1 MAAPVIKFKRGA
13 NSSLPALKAGEP
25 AFVTDEFDFYIGLDN
40 DAANNKFFGSHRYWT
55 RETNTAGSA
64 VRIVEGANNGDNYIE
79 IKAPATLG
87 GNLTYTLPATN
98 VTSGILQNDGSGNLS
113 WMTSG
118 TLVGPITISDTTDS
132 TSKDTGALIVEG
144 GVGIEKSLYVGEHVQ
159 IIDTTD
165 STSKDTG
172 ALIVEGGVGIEKS
185 LHVGAAVSITDDLF
199 VKGESEFIGIVTFR
213 GGTVRLGDSSA
224 DDIVVG
230 GEFAS
235 SLVPDDDDTFDL
247 GSASQQWRHLY
258 LNGSLEADA
267 INNSGVTTT
276 TALKGFS
283 YLQAPHSATTQNL
296 AVTVAAKSA
305 AHRYNGTGSSNGY
318 KIDGVESPILHF
330 TPGKTYRFVHDNTG
344 SHPLKFYLDAAKVTN
359 YTTGVSFQ
367 NTYTEITISDTT
379 PAVLHYQCTAH
390 GYMGNAIITHSNA
403 VNTPHD
409 ATFKGAVSVE
419 GNVDLGNATS
429 DTITPTGRFDA
440 DILPATDGAID
451 LGSSDREFQDLFI
464 DGTAQIDSL
473 VADTA
478 DINGGTVDGVTIGGA
493 SAGAGTFTDLTSGN
507 IQVGV
512 TGDNELDTSSGNLTI
527 DSAGGTVTVD
537 DNLTVNGTF
546 TVLGTQSIIN
556 TETLKVEDSL
566 IEVGLVNSG
575 GNLVAPSSDA
585 NIDVGLIFHYY
596 SGSAK
601 KAAVFWDDSV
611 GRIAFGAE
619 VSESTSVLTNSTHAT
634 IEAGGMFV
642 KDAAGLSAVISHDG
656 SLRQLSNITVDG
668 GSF

>member
-79 IKAPATLG
+79 LKAPATLG
-87 GNLTYTLPATN
+87 GNLTYTLPAAN

-118 TLVGPITISDTTDS
+118 TLVGPITIS
-132 TSKDTGALIVEG
+132 
-144 GVGIEKSLYVGEHVQ
+144 
-159 IIDTTD
+159 DTTD

-258 LNGSLEADA
+258 LDGTLEADA

-305 AHRYNGTGSSNGY
+305 AHRYNGAGSSNGY

-478 DINGGTVDGVTIGGA
+478 DINGGTIDGVTIGGA
-493 SAGAGTFTDLTSGN
+493 SAGAGTFTDLTGGN

-634 IEAGGMFV
+634 LEAAGLFV
-642 KDAAGLSAVISHDG
+642 KDAAGLSEVIGHDG
-656 SLRQLSNITVDG
+656 SLRQLTNITIDA

>member
-40 DAANNKFFGSHRYWT
+40 DANNNKFFGSHRYWT
-55 RETNTAGSA
+55 RETNAAGSA
-64 VRIVEGANNGDNYIE
+64 VRVVEGASNGDNYIE
-79 IKAPATLG
+79 FKSPATLAA
-87 GNLTYTLPATN
+87 NLTYTFPNAN
-98 VTSGILQNDGSGNLS
+98 ATSGILQNDGSGNLS

-132 TSKDTGALIVEG
+132 TTKDTGALILEG
-144 GVGIEKSLYVGEHVQ
+144 GLGVEKDV
-159 IIDTTD
+159 T
-165 STSKDTG
+165 
-172 ALIVEGGVGIEKS
+172 
-185 LHVGAAVSITDDLF
+185 VGAAVSIGDRLF

-213 GGTVRLGDSSA
+213 GGTIRLGDGDT
-224 DDIVVG
+224 DDVVVG

-235 SLVPDDDDTFDL
+235 SLVPTDDGTYDIGAAAKEWRNAFFD
-247 GSASQQWRHLY
+247 GTV
-258 LNGSLEADA
+258 EADGV
-267 INNSGVTTT
+267 NVSGVV
-276 TALKGFS
+276 TAASLSAPVISGFNR
-283 YLQAPHSATTQNL
+283 LQAPHGATTTIE
-296 AVTVAAKSA
+296 VKVATKVSGQ
-305 AHRYNGTGSSNGY
+305 HRYHGSGSSSGY
-318 KIDGVESPILHF
+318 VLDDVQSPFLTL
-330 TPGKTYRFVHDNTG
+330 TPGRTYRFDTSDG
-344 SHPLKFYLDAAKVTN
+344 SNSGHPFRFYLDVDKTYA
-359 YTTGVSFQ
+359 YTTGVTVAGTAGSSGS
-367 NTYTEITISDTT
+367 YTEIVISDTT
-379 PAVLHYQCTAH
+379 PEVLHYQCSAH
-390 GYMGNAIITHSNA
+390 AKMGNAVSTNSNT
-403 VNTPHD
+403 VNTPH
-409 ATFKGAVSVE
+409 AAVFEAGLNAKGD
-419 GNVDLGNATS
+419 VDLGNATS

-478 DINGGTVDGVTIGGA
+478 DINGGTIDGVTIGGA
-493 SAGAGTFTDLTSGN
+493 SAGAGTFTDLTGGN

-512 TGDNELDTSSGNLTI
+512 TGDNEIDTSSGNLTI
-527 DSAGGTVTVD
+527 DSQGGTVTVD

-575 GNLVAPSSDA
+575 GSLVAPSSDA
-585 NIDVGLIFHYY
+585 NIDVGMIFHYY

-611 GRIAFGAE
+611 GRIAFGAD
-619 VSESTSVLTNSTHAT
+619 VSENTSVLTNTTHAA
-634 IEAGGMFV
+634 IESAGLFV
-642 KDAAGLSAVISHDG
+642 KDAAGLSEVIGHDG
-656 SLRQLSNITVDG
+656 SLRQLTNITVDG

>member
-40 DAANNKFFGSHRYWT
+40 DANNNKFFGSHRYWT

-64 VRIVEGANNGDNYIE
+64 VRVVEGANNGDNYIE
-79 IKAPATLG
+79 LKSPATLG

-98 VTSGILQNDGSGNLS
+98 VTNGILQNDGSGNLS

-118 TLVGPITISDTTDS
+118 TLVGPITIS
-132 TSKDTGALIVEG
+132 
-144 GVGIEKSLYVGEHVQ
+144 
-159 IIDTTD
+159 DTTD

-247 GSASQQWRHLY
+247 GSATQQWRHLY
-258 LNGSLEADA
+258 LDGTLEADA

-318 KIDGVESPILHF
+318 KIDGVEAPILHF

-478 DINGGTVDGVTIGGA
+478 DINGGTIDGVTIGGA
-493 SAGAGTFTDLTSGN
+493 SAGAGTFTDLTGGN
-507 IQVGV
+507 IRIGV
-512 TGDNELDTSSGNLTI
+512 TGDNEIDTSSGALTL
-527 DSAGGTVTVD
+527 DSADGTVTVD
-537 DNLTVNGTF
+537 DNLTVNGIL
-546 TVLGTQSIIN
+546 TVLGSQSIIN

-575 GNLVAPSSDA
+575 GSLVAPSSDA

-611 GRIAFGAE
+611 GRIAFGAD
-619 VSESTSVLTNSTHAT
+619 VSESTSVLTNTTHAT
-634 IEAGGMFV
+634 IEAGGVFI

-656 SLRQLSNITVDG
+656 SLRQLENITVDG

>member
-40 DAANNKFFGSHRYWT
+40 DANNNKFFGSHRYWT
-55 RETNTAGSA
+55 RETNAAGSA
-64 VRIVEGANNGDNYIE
+64 VRVVEGAGNGDNYIE
-79 IKAPATLG
+79 FKSPATLAA
-87 GNLTYTLPATN
+87 NLTYTFPNAN
-98 VTSGILQNDGSGNLS
+98 ATSGILQNDGSGNLS

-132 TSKDTGALIVEG
+132 TTKDTGALILEG
-144 GVGIEKSLYVGEHVQ
+144 GLGVEKDV
-159 IIDTTD
+159 T
-165 STSKDTG
+165 
-172 ALIVEGGVGIEKS
+172 
-185 LHVGAAVSITDDLF
+185 VGAAVSIGDRLF

-213 GGTVRLGDSSA
+213 GGTIRLGDGDT
-224 DDIVVG
+224 DDVVVG

-235 SLVPDDDDTFDL
+235 DL
-247 GSASQQWRHLY
+247 IPTTDSAHDIGSASKEWR
-258 LNGSLEADA
+258 NAFFDGTVEAD
-267 INNSGVTTT
+267 GVNVAGVI
-276 TALKGFS
+276 TATSLSTPIVSGFS
-283 YLQAPHSATTQNL
+283 HLQAPHGSTTNL
-296 AVTVAAKSA
+296 EVTVAAKTA
-305 AHRYNGTGSSNGY
+305 AHRYNGSGSSNGY
-318 KIDGVESPILHF
+318 VIDGVQAPTLTL
-330 TPGKTYRFVHDNTG
+330 TPGRTYRFDVSDSSNG
-344 SHPLKFYLDAAKVTN
+344 SHPLRFYLDVDKVYP
-359 YTTGVSFQ
+359 YTTGVTVNGTQGNSGA
-367 NTYTEITISDTT
+367 YVEIVVSDTT

-390 GYMGNAIITHSNA
+390 GKMGNAVITQSNV

-409 ATFKGAVSVE
+409 ATFEGVLNAK

-429 DTITPTGRFDA
+429 DTITATGRFDS
-440 DILPATDGAID
+440 DLLPSTDGARD
-451 LGSSDREFQDLFI
+451 LGSSDNEWQDLFI

-493 SAGAGTFTDLTSGN
+493 SAGAGTFTDLTGGN

-512 TGDNELDTSSGNLTI
+512 TGDNEIDTSSGGLTL

-575 GNLVAPSSDA
+575 GSLVAPSSDA
-585 NIDVGLIFHYY
+585 NIDVGMIFHYY

-611 GRIAFGAE
+611 GRIAFGAD
-619 VSESTSVLTNSTHAT
+619 VSESTSVLTNTTHAA
-634 IEAGGMFV
+634 IESAGLFV
-642 KDAAGLSAVISHDG
+642 KDAAGLSEVIGHDG
-656 SLRQLSNITVDG
+656 SLRQLTNITVDG

>member
-25 AFVTDEFDFYIGLDN
+25 AFVTDEFDFYVGLDGTSN
-40 DAANNKFFGSHRYWT
+40 NNKFFGSHRYWT

-64 VRIVEGANNGDNYIE
+64 VRVVEGASNGDNYIE
-79 IKAPATLG
+79 LKAPATLG

-98 VTSGILQNDGSGNLS
+98 VTNGILQNDGSGGLS
-113 WMTSG
+113 WMAGG

-144 GVGIEKSLYVGEHVQ
+144 GVGIEKSV
-159 IIDTTD
+159 
-165 STSKDTG
+165 
-172 ALIVEGGVGIEKS
+172 
-185 LHVGAAVSITDDLF
+185 HVGAALSVTDRLY
-199 VKGESEFIGIVTFR
+199 VGGESEFIGIVTFR
-213 GGTVRLGDSSA
+213 GGTVRLGDSTA

-247 GSASQQWRHLY
+247 GSSTQQWRHLY
-258 LNGSLEADA
+258 LDGTLEADA

-283 YLQAPHSATTQNL
+283 YLQAPHSATTQNY

-305 AHRYNGTGSSNGY
+305 AHRYNGSGSSNGY
-318 KIDGVESPILHF
+318 KIDGVESPVLNL
-330 TPGKTYRFVHDNTG
+330 TPGKTYRFTLSSSDMTN
-344 SHPLKFYLDAAKVTN
+344 HPFRFYLDAARTYA
-359 YTTGVSFQ
+359 YTTNVTTAA
-367 NTYTEITISDTT
+367 TYAEITITDTT
-379 PAVLHYQCTAH
+379 PAVLHYQCSSHAL
-390 GYMGNAIITHSNA
+390 MGNSLITNSNA
-403 VNTPHD
+403 VNTPHN
-409 ATFKGAVSVE
+409 ASFEGTLNAKGD
-419 GNVDLGNATS
+419 VDLGNATS
-429 DTITPTGRFDA
+429 DTITATGRFDS
-440 DILPATDGAID
+440 DLLPSTDGARD
-451 LGSSDREFQDLFI
+451 LGSSTNEWQDLFI
-464 DGTAQIDSL
+464 DGTAQIDAL

-478 DINGGTVDGVTIGGA
+478 DINGGTIDGVTIGGA
-493 SAGAGTFTDLTSGN
+493 SAGAGTFTDLTGGN
-507 IQVGV
+507 IQIGV
-512 TGDNELDTSSGNLTI
+512 TGDNEIDTTSGGLTI

-575 GNLVAPSSDA
+575 GSLVAPSSDA
-585 NIDVGLIFHYY
+585 NIDVGLLFHYY

-601 KAAVFWDDSV
+601 KQQS
-611 GRIAFGAE
+611 
-619 VSESTSVLTNSTHAT
+619 S
-634 IEAGGMFV
+634 GMI
-642 KDAAGLSAVISHDG
+642 L
-656 SLRQLSNITVDG
+656 
-668 GSF
+668 

>member
-55 RETNTAGSA
+55 RETSTAGSA

-79 IKAPATLG
+79 LKAPATLG
-87 GNLTYTLPATN
+87 GNLTYTLPAAN

-118 TLVGPITISDTTDS
+118 TLVGPITIS
-132 TSKDTGALIVEG
+132 
-144 GVGIEKSLYVGEHVQ
+144 
-159 IIDTTD
+159 DTTD

-258 LNGSLEADA
+258 LDGTLEADA

-478 DINGGTVDGVTIGGA
+478 DINGGTIDGVTIGGA
-493 SAGAGTFTDLTSGN
+493 SAGAGTFTDLTGGN

>member
-55 RETNTAGSA
+55 RETSTAGSA

-79 IKAPATLG
+79 LKAPATLG
-87 GNLTYTLPATN
+87 GNLTYTLPAAN

-118 TLVGPITISDTTDS
+118 TLVGPITIS
-132 TSKDTGALIVEG
+132 
-144 GVGIEKSLYVGEHVQ
+144 
-159 IIDTTD
+159 DTTD

-258 LNGSLEADA
+258 LDGTLEADA

-359 YTTGVSFQ
+359 YTTGVNFQ

-409 ATFKGAVSVE
+409 ATFKGAVSIE

-478 DINGGTVDGVTIGGA
+478 DINGGTIDGVTIGGA
-493 SAGAGTFTDLTSGN
+493 SAGAGTFTDLTGGN

-634 IEAGGMFV
+634 LEAAGLFV
-642 KDAAGLSAVISHDG
+642 KDAAGLSEVIGHDG
-656 SLRQLSNITVDG
+656 SLRQLTNITIDA

>member
-40 DAANNKFFGSHRYWT
+40 DANNNKFFGSHRYWT

-64 VRIVEGANNGDNYIE
+64 VRVVEGANNGDNYIE
-79 IKAPATLG
+79 LKSPATLG

-98 VTSGILQNDGSGNLS
+98 VTNGILQNDGSGNLS

-132 TSKDTGALIVEG
+132 TSKDTGV
-144 GVGIEKSLYVGEHVQ
+144 
-159 IIDTTD
+159 
-165 STSKDTG
+165 
-172 ALIVEGGVGIEKS
+172 LIVEGGVGIEKS

-247 GSASQQWRHLY
+247 GSATQQWRHLY
-258 LNGSLEADA
+258 LDGTLEADA

-478 DINGGTVDGVTIGGA
+478 DINGGTIDGVTIGGA
-493 SAGAGTFTDLTSGN
+493 SAGAGTFTDLTGGN
-507 IQVGV
+507 IRIGV
-512 TGDNELDTSSGNLTI
+512 TGDNEIDTSSGALTL
-527 DSAGGTVTVD
+527 DSADGTVTVD
-537 DNLTVNGTF
+537 DNLTVNGTL
-546 TVLGTQSIIN
+546 TVLGSQSIIN

-575 GNLVAPSSDA
+575 GSLVAPSSDA

-611 GRIAFGAE
+611 GRIAFGAD
-619 VSESTSVLTNSTHAT
+619 VSESTSVLTNTTHAT
-634 IEAGGMFV
+634 IEAGGVFI

-656 SLRQLSNITVDG
+656 SLRQLENITVDG

>member
-25 AFVTDEFDFYIGLDN
+25 AFVTDEFDFYVGLDGTSN
-40 DAANNKFFGSHRYWT
+40 NNKFFGSHRYWT

-64 VRIVEGANNGDNYIE
+64 VRVVEGANNGDNYIE
-79 IKAPATLG
+79 LKAPATLG

-98 VTSGILQNDGSGNLS
+98 VTNGILQNDGSGGLS

-144 GVGIEKSLYVGEHVQ
+144 GVGIEKSV
-159 IIDTTD
+159 
-165 STSKDTG
+165 
-172 ALIVEGGVGIEKS
+172 
-185 LHVGAAVSITDDLF
+185 HVGAALSVTDRLF
-199 VKGESEFIGIVTFR
+199 VGGESEFIGIVTFR
-213 GGTVRLGDSSA
+213 GGTVRLGDSA
-224 DDIVVG
+224 VDDIVVG

-247 GSASQQWRHLY
+247 GSATQQWRHLY
-258 LNGSLEADA
+258 LDGTLEADA

-318 KIDGVESPILHF
+318 KIDGVESPILHL

-344 SHPLKFYLDAAKVTN
+344 SHPLKFYLDAAKVYN

-493 SAGAGTFTDLTSGN
+493 SAGAGTFTDLTGGN

-512 TGDNELDTSSGNLTI
+512 TGDNEIDTSSGGLTI
-527 DSAGGTVTVD
+527 DSADGTVTVD

-546 TVLGTQSIIN
+546 TVLGSQSIIN

-575 GNLVAPSSDA
+575 GSLVAPSSDA

-611 GRIAFGAE
+611 GRIAFGAD

-634 IEAGGMFV
+634 IEAGGVFI

-656 SLRQLSNITVDG
+656 SLRQLENITVDG

>member
-79 IKAPATLG
+79 LKAPATLG
-87 GNLTYTLPATN
+87 GNLTYTLPAAN

-296 AVTVAAKSA
+296 AVSVAAKSA
-305 AHRYNGTGSSNGY
+305 AHRYNGSGSSNGY

-344 SHPLKFYLDAAKVTN
+344 SHPLKFYLDAAKVYN

-390 GYMGNAIITHSNA
+390 AYMGNAVITHSNA

-409 ATFKGAVSVE
+409 ATFKGAVSIE

-478 DINGGTVDGVTIGGA
+478 DINGGTIDGVTIGGA
-493 SAGAGTFTDLTSGN
+493 SAGAGTFTDLTGGN

-585 NIDVGLIFHYY
+585 NIDVGMIFHYY

-611 GRIAFGAE
+611 GRIAFGAD

-634 IEAGGMFV
+634 LEAAGLFV
-642 KDAAGLSAVISHDG
+642 KDAAGLSEVIGHDG
-656 SLRQLSNITVDG
+656 SLRQLTNITVDG

>member
-40 DAANNKFFGSHRYWT
+40 DANNNKFFGSHRYWT
-55 RETNTAGSA
+55 RETSTAGSA
-64 VRIVEGANNGDNYIE
+64 VRVVEGANNGDNYIE
-79 IKAPATLG
+79 LKAPATLG

-98 VTSGILQNDGSGNLS
+98 VTNGILQNDGSGGLS
-113 WMTSG
+113 WMAGG
-118 TLVGPITISDTTDS
+118 TLVGPITIS
-132 TSKDTGALIVEG
+132 
-144 GVGIEKSLYVGEHVQ
+144 
-159 IIDTTD
+159 DTTD

-258 LNGSLEADA
+258 LDGTLEADA

-296 AVTVAAKSA
+296 TVSVAAKSA

-330 TPGKTYRFVHDNTG
+330 TPGKTYRFTHDNTG

-478 DINGGTVDGVTIGGA
+478 DINGGTIDGVTIGGA
-493 SAGAGTFTDLTSGN
+493 SAGAGTFTDLTGGN

-512 TGDNELDTSSGNLTI
+512 TGDNEIDTSSGGLTL

-575 GNLVAPSSDA
+575 GSLVAPSSDA

-611 GRIAFGAE
+611 GRIAFGAD

-634 IEAGGMFV
+634 IEAGGVFI

-656 SLRQLSNITVDG
+656 SLRQLENITVDG

>member
-79 IKAPATLG
+79 LKAPATLG
-87 GNLTYTLPATN
+87 GNLTYTLPAAN

-118 TLVGPITISDTTDS
+118 TLVGPITIS
-132 TSKDTGALIVEG
+132 
-144 GVGIEKSLYVGEHVQ
+144 
-159 IIDTTD
+159 DTTD

-213 GGTVRLGDSSA
+213 GGTVRLGDAST

-390 GYMGNAIITHSNA
+390 AYMGNAIITHSNA

-493 SAGAGTFTDLTSGN
+493 SAGAGTFTDLTGGN

-512 TGDNELDTSSGNLTI
+512 TGDNELDTASGNLTI

-634 IEAGGMFV
+634 IEAGGMFI

>member
-1 MAAPVIKFKRGA
+1 MATPFRLKRSAIASKRPATTDLQLGELALNTYDGYLYTEREGVGLATVTNLTPWYENYGGGSIYYSNSVGIGTTVPQYNLDVRKGSIGGYDTLVAQHSDVIKEIAVVVASK
-13 NSSLPALKAGEP
+13 
-25 AFVTDEFDFYIGLDN
+25 TDD
-40 DAANNKFFGSHRYWT
+40 HRYQ
-55 RETNTAGSA
+55 G
-64 VRIVEGANNGDNYIE
+64 
-79 IKAPATLG
+79 
-87 GNLTYTLPATN
+87 
-98 VTSGILQNDGSGNLS
+98 QGSGNAYL
-113 WMTSG
+113 
-118 TLVGPITISDTTDS
+118 LD
-132 TSKDTGALIVEG
+132 
-144 GVGIEKSLYVGEHVQ
+144 GIQ
-159 IIDTTD
+159 
-165 STSKDTG
+165 
-172 ALIVEGGVGIEKS
+172 
-185 LHVGAAVSITDDLF
+185 
-199 VKGESEFIGIVTFR
+199 
-213 GGTVRLGDSSA
+213 
-224 DDIVVG
+224 
-230 GEFAS
+230 
-235 SLVPDDDDTFDL
+235 
-247 GSASQQWRHLY
+247 
-258 LNGSLEADA
+258 
-267 INNSGVTTT
+267 
-276 TALKGFS
+276 
-283 YLQAPHSATTQNL
+283 
-296 AVTVAAKSA
+296 
-305 AHRYNGTGSSNGY
+305 
-318 KIDGVESPILHF
+318 SPILTL
-330 TPGKTYRFVHDNTG
+330 TPGRTYRFTNDNTG
-344 SHPLKFYLDAAKVTN
+344 SHPFKFYLEADKTTN
-359 YTTGVSFQ
+359 YTTGVNFQ

-390 GYMGNAIITHSNA
+390 AYMGNAVITHSNA

-478 DINGGTVDGVTIGGA
+478 DINGGTIDGVTIGGA
-493 SAGAGTFTDLTSGN
+493 SAGAGTFTDLTGGN

-619 VSESTSVLTNSTHAT
+619 VSENTSVLTNSTHAT

>member
-55 RETNTAGSA
+55 RETTTAGSA

-79 IKAPATLG
+79 LKAPATLG

-258 LNGSLEADA
+258 LDGTLEADA

-493 SAGAGTFTDLTSGN
+493 SAGAGTFTDLTGGN

-512 TGDNELDTSSGNLTI
+512 TGDNEIDTSSGNLTL

-619 VSESTSVLTNSTHAT
+619 VSENTSVLTNSTHAT

>member
-40 DAANNKFFGSHRYWT
+40 NSSNNKFFGSHRYWT

-64 VRIVEGANNGDNYIE
+64 VKIVEGANNGDNYIE
-79 IKAPATLG
+79 LKSPASLA
-87 GNLTYTLPATN
+87 GNLTYTLPAAN

-144 GVGIEKSLYVGEHVQ
+144 GVGIEKSV
-159 IIDTTD
+159 
-165 STSKDTG
+165 
-172 ALIVEGGVGIEKS
+172 
-185 LHVGAAVSITDDLF
+185 HVGAALSVTDRLF
-199 VKGESEFIGIVTFR
+199 VGGESEFIGIVTFR
-213 GGTVRLGDSSA
+213 GGTVRLGDAST

-258 LNGSLEADA
+258 LDGTLEADA

-296 AVTVAAKSA
+296 TVSVAAKSA

-390 GYMGNAIITHSNA
+390 AYMGNAIITHSNA
-403 VNTPHD
+403 VTTPHD

-429 DTITPTGRFDA
+429 DTITATGRFDS
-440 DILPATDGAID
+440 DLVPSTDGARD
-451 LGSSDREFQDLFI
+451 LGTSDNEWQDLFI

-493 SAGAGTFTDLTSGN
+493 SAGAGTFTDLTGGN

-634 IEAGGMFV
+634 IEAGGMFI

>member
-79 IKAPATLG
+79 LKAPATLG
-87 GNLTYTLPATN
+87 GNLTYTLPAAN

-144 GVGIEKSLYVGEHVQ
+144 GVGIEKSV
-159 IIDTTD
+159 
-165 STSKDTG
+165 
-172 ALIVEGGVGIEKS
+172 
-185 LHVGAAVSITDDLF
+185 HVGAALSVTDRLF
-199 VKGESEFIGIVTFR
+199 VGGESEFIGIVTFR
-213 GGTVRLGDSSA
+213 GGTVRLGDSTA

-258 LNGSLEADA
+258 LDGTLEADA

-296 AVTVAAKSA
+296 TVSVAAKSA

-330 TPGKTYRFVHDNTG
+330 TPGKTYRFTHDNTG

-390 GYMGNAIITHSNA
+390 AYMGNAIITHSNA

-585 NIDVGLIFHYY
+585 NIDVGMIFHYY

-634 IEAGGMFV
+634 LEAAGLFV
-642 KDAAGLSAVISHDG
+642 KDAAGLSEVIGHDG
-656 SLRQLSNITVDG
+656 SLRQLTNITVDG

>member
-79 IKAPATLG
+79 LKAPATLG
-87 GNLTYTLPATN
+87 GNLTYTLPAAN

-144 GVGIEKSLYVGEHVQ
+144 GVGIEKSV
-159 IIDTTD
+159 
-165 STSKDTG
+165 
-172 ALIVEGGVGIEKS
+172 
-185 LHVGAAVSITDDLF
+185 HVGAALSVTDRLF
-199 VKGESEFIGIVTFR
+199 VGGESEFIGIVTFR

-258 LNGSLEADA
+258 LDGTLEADA

-296 AVTVAAKSA
+296 AVTVATKSA
-305 AHRYNGTGSSNGY
+305 AHRYNGAGSSNGY

-344 SHPLKFYLDAAKVTN
+344 SHPLKFYLDVDKTYP

-367 NTYTEITISDTT
+367 NTYTEITISDST

-390 GYMGNAIITHSNA
+390 AKMGNAIITHSNA

-493 SAGAGTFTDLTSGN
+493 SAGAGTFTDLTGGN

-619 VSESTSVLTNSTHAT
+619 VSENTSVLTNSTHAT

>member
-55 RETNTAGSA
+55 RETSTAGSA

-79 IKAPATLG
+79 LKAPATLG
-87 GNLTYTLPATN
+87 GNLTYTLPAAN

-118 TLVGPITISDTTDS
+118 TLVGPITIS
-132 TSKDTGALIVEG
+132 
-144 GVGIEKSLYVGEHVQ
+144 
-159 IIDTTD
+159 DTTD

-258 LNGSLEADA
+258 LDGTLEADA

-359 YTTGVSFQ
+359 YTTGVNFQ

-478 DINGGTVDGVTIGGA
+478 DINGGTIDGVTIGGA
-493 SAGAGTFTDLTSGN
+493 SAGAGTFTDLTGGN

>member
-79 IKAPATLG
+79 LKAPATLG
-87 GNLTYTLPATN
+87 GNLTYTLPAAN

-144 GVGIEKSLYVGEHVQ
+144 GVGIEKSL
-159 IIDTTD
+159 
-165 STSKDTG
+165 
-172 ALIVEGGVGIEKS
+172 
-185 LHVGAAVSITDDLF
+185 HVGAAVSITDDLF
-199 VKGESEFIGIVTFR
+199 VKGESEFVGVVTFR

-258 LNGSLEADA
+258 LDGTLEADA

-359 YTTGVSFQ
+359 YTTGVNFQ

-409 ATFKGAVSVE
+409 ATFKGAVSIE

-440 DILPATDGAID
+440 DILPATDGAVD
-451 LGSSDREFQDLFI
+451 LGSSTLEFQDLHL
-464 DGTAQIDSL
+464 DGTANIDSL

-478 DINGGTVDGVTIGGA
+478 DINGGTIDGVTIGGA
-493 SAGAGTFTDLTSGN
+493 SAGAGTFTDLTGGN

-585 NIDVGLIFHYY
+585 NIDVGMIFHYY

-634 IEAGGMFV
+634 LEAAGLFV
-642 KDAAGLSAVISHDG
+642 KDAAGLSEVIGHDG
-656 SLRQLSNITVDG
+656 SLRQLTNITIDA

>member
-40 DAANNKFFGSHRYWT
+40 NASNNKFFGSHRYWT
-55 RETNTAGSA
+55 RETATAGSA

-79 IKAPATLG
+79 LKSPATLG

-98 VTSGILQNDGSGNLS
+98 VTNGILQNDGSGNLS

-144 GVGIEKSLYVGEHVQ
+144 GVGIEKSV
-159 IIDTTD
+159 
-165 STSKDTG
+165 
-172 ALIVEGGVGIEKS
+172 
-185 LHVGAAVSITDDLF
+185 HVGAALSVTDRLY
-199 VKGESEFIGIVTFR
+199 VGGESEFIGIVTFR
-213 GGTVRLGDSSA
+213 GGTVRLGDSTA

-247 GSASQQWRHLY
+247 GSATQQWRHLY
-258 LNGSLEADA
+258 IDGTAEVDA
-267 INNSGVTTT
+267 LNNSGVTTT

-283 YLQAPHSATTQNL
+283 YLQAPHSATTQSFT
-296 AVTVAAKSA
+296 VSVAAKTA
-305 AHRYNGTGSSNGY
+305 AHRYNGSGSSNGY
-318 KIDGVESPILHF
+318 KIDGVEAPILHL
-330 TPGKTYRFVHDNTG
+330 TPGKTYRFVHNNTG
-344 SHPLKFYLDAAKVTN
+344 SHPLKFYLDAGKTTN

-367 NTYTEITISDTT
+367 NTYTEITISDST

-403 VNTPHD
+403 VTTPYD
-409 ATFKGAVSVE
+409 ATFKGALSVE
-419 GNVDLGNATS
+419 GNTTLGDATG
-429 DTITPTGRFDA
+429 DTITVNGKFNSNLVPTPDDNR
-440 DILPATDGAID
+440 D
-451 LGSSDREFQDLFI
+451 LGTSTNEWRNLFL

-478 DINGGTVDGVTIGGA
+478 DINGGTIDGATIGANSA
-493 SAGAGTFTDLTSGN
+493 STGVFTDLTGGN

-512 TGDNELDTSSGNLTI
+512 TGDNEIDTSTGNLTI

-575 GNLVAPSSDA
+575 GSLVAPSSDA

-611 GRIAFGAE
+611 GRIAFGAD
-619 VSESTSVLTNSTHAT
+619 VSESTSVLTNSTHAA
-634 IEAGGMFV
+634 IEAAGLFV
-642 KDAAGLSAVISHDG
+642 KDAAGLSEVIGHDG
-656 SLRQLSNITVDG
+656 SLRQLTNITVDG

>member
-40 DAANNKFFGSHRYWT
+40 NASNNKFFGSHRYWT
-55 RETNTAGSA
+55 RETSTAGSA
-64 VRIVEGANNGDNYIE
+64 VRVVEGANNGDNYIE
-79 IKAPATLG
+79 LKAPATLG

-98 VTSGILQNDGSGNLS
+98 VTNGILQNDGSGGLS

-118 TLVGPITISDTTDS
+118 TLVGPITIS
-132 TSKDTGALIVEG
+132 
-144 GVGIEKSLYVGEHVQ
+144 
-159 IIDTTD
+159 DTTD

-247 GSASQQWRHLY
+247 GSASQQWRDLY
-258 LNGSLEADA
+258 LDGTLEADA

-283 YLQAPHSATTQNL
+283 YLQAPHSATTQNFT
-296 AVTVAAKSA
+296 VSVAAKSA

-330 TPGKTYRFVHDNTG
+330 TPGKTYRFTHDNTG
-344 SHPLKFYLDAAKVTN
+344 SHPLKFYLDAGKVTN
-359 YTTGVSFQ
+359 YTTGVNFQ

-409 ATFKGAVSVE
+409 ATFKGLLSAE

-429 DTITPTGRFDA
+429 DTITATGRFDS
-440 DILPATDGAID
+440 DLVPATDGNKN
-451 LGSSDREFQDLFI
+451 LGSSTLEWGDLHL
-464 DGTAQIDSL
+464 DGTANIDSL

-478 DINGGTVDGVTIGGA
+478 DINGGTIDGVTIGGA
-493 SAGAGTFTDLTSGN
+493 SAGAGTFTDLTGGN

-575 GNLVAPSSDA
+575 GSLVAPSSDA
-585 NIDVGLIFHYY
+585 NIDVGMIFHYY

-611 GRIAFGAE
+611 GRIAFGAD
-619 VSESTSVLTNSTHAT
+619 VSESTSVLTNTTHAA
-634 IEAGGMFV
+634 IEAAGLFV
-642 KDAAGLSAVISHDG
+642 KDAAGLSEVIGHDG
-656 SLRQLSNITVDG
+656 SLRQLTNITVDG

>member
-25 AFVTDEFDFYIGLDN
+25 AFVTDEFDFYVGLDGTSG
-40 DAANNKFFGSHRYWT
+40 NNKFFGSHRYWT

-98 VTSGILQNDGSGNLS
+98 ATNGILQNDGSGNLS
-113 WMTSG
+113 WMTGG

-144 GVGIEKSLYVGEHVQ
+144 GVGIEKSV
-159 IIDTTD
+159 
-165 STSKDTG
+165 
-172 ALIVEGGVGIEKS
+172 
-185 LHVGAAVSITDDLF
+185 HVGAALSVTDRLF
-199 VKGESEFIGIVTFR
+199 VGGESEFIGIVTFR
-213 GGTVRLGDSSA
+213 GGTVRLGDSVT

-247 GSASQQWRHLY
+247 GSATQQWRHLY
-258 LNGSLEADA
+258 LDGTLEADA

-493 SAGAGTFTDLTSGN
+493 SAGAGTFTDLTGGN
-507 IQVGV
+507 IRIGV
-512 TGDNELDTSSGNLTI
+512 TGDNEIDTSSGALTL
-527 DSAGGTVTVD
+527 DSADGTVTVD

-575 GNLVAPSSDA
+575 GSLVAPSSDA

-611 GRIAFGAE
+611 GRIAFGAD
-619 VSESTSVLTNSTHAT
+619 VSENTSVLTNSTHAT
-634 IEAGGMFV
+634 IEAGGVFI

-656 SLRQLSNITVDG
+656 SLRQLENITVDG

>member
-1 MAAPVIKFKRGA
+1 
-13 NSSLPALKAGEP
+13 
-25 AFVTDEFDFYIGLDN
+25 
-40 DAANNKFFGSHRYWT
+40 
-55 RETNTAGSA
+55 
-64 VRIVEGANNGDNYIE
+64 
-79 IKAPATLG
+79 
-87 GNLTYTLPATN
+87 
-98 VTSGILQNDGSGNLS
+98 
-113 WMTSG
+113 MTSG

-132 TSKDTGALIVEG
+132 TTKDTGALILEG
-144 GVGIEKSLYVGEHVQ
+144 GLGVEKDV
-159 IIDTTD
+159 T
-165 STSKDTG
+165 
-172 ALIVEGGVGIEKS
+172 
-185 LHVGAAVSITDDLF
+185 VGAAVSIGDRLF

-213 GGTVRLGDSSA
+213 GGTVRLGDSVT

-247 GSASQQWRHLY
+247 GSATQQWRHLY
-258 LNGSLEADA
+258 LDGTLEADA

-276 TALKGFS
+276 TALKGTS
-283 YLQAPHSATTQNL
+283 YLQAPHSATTQNFT
-296 AVTVAAKSA
+296 VTVATKDSS
-305 AHRYNGTGSSNGY
+305 HRYNGSGSSNGY
-318 KIDGVESPILHF
+318 KIDGVFAPILHL
-330 TPGKTYRFVHDNTG
+330 TPGKTYRFTNDNTG
-344 SHPLKFYLDAAKVTN
+344 SHPLKFYLDVDKVYN

-367 NTYTEITISDTT
+367 NSYTEITISDTT

-390 GYMGNAIITHSNA
+390 AKMGNSIITHSNA

-409 ATFKGAVSVE
+409 ATFEGLLNAK
-419 GNVDLGNATS
+419 GNVDLGNATT
-429 DTITPTGRFDA
+429 DTITATGRFDS
-440 DILPATDGAID
+440 DLLPSTDGARD
-451 LGSSDREFQDLFI
+451 LGSSTNEWQDLFI

-478 DINGGTVDGVTIGGA
+478 DINGGTIDGVTIGGA
-493 SAGAGTFTDLTSGN
+493 SAGAGTFTDLTGGN
-507 IQVGV
+507 IQIGV
-512 TGDNELDTSSGNLTI
+512 TGDNEIDTTSGGLTI

-575 GNLVAPSSDA
+575 GSLVAPSSDA
-585 NIDVGLIFHYY
+585 NIDVGLLFHYY

-611 GRIAFGAE
+611 GRIAFGAD
-619 VSESTSVLTNSTHAT
+619 VSESSSVLTNTTHAT
-634 IEAGGMFV
+634 IEAGGVFI

-656 SLRQLSNITVDG
+656 SLRQLENITVDG

>member
-13 NSSLPALKAGEP
+13 NSSLPALAAGEP
-25 AFVTDEFDFYIGLDN
+25 AFVTDEFDFYVGLDGTSN
-40 DAANNKFFGSHRYWT
+40 NNKFFGSHRYWT

-64 VRIVEGANNGDNYIE
+64 VRVVEGANNGDNYIE
-79 IKAPATLG
+79 LKAPATLG

-98 VTSGILQNDGSGNLS
+98 ATNGILQNDGSGNLS

-144 GVGIEKSLYVGEHVQ
+144 GVGIEKSV
-159 IIDTTD
+159 
-165 STSKDTG
+165 
-172 ALIVEGGVGIEKS
+172 
-185 LHVGAAVSITDDLF
+185 HVGAALSVTDRLF
-199 VKGESEFIGIVTFR
+199 VGGESEFIGIVTFR
-213 GGTVRLGDSSA
+213 GGTVRLGDSVT

-247 GSASQQWRHLY
+247 GSATQQWRHLY
-258 LNGSLEADA
+258 LDGTLEADA

-276 TALKGFS
+276 TSLKGFS
-283 YLQAPHSATTQNL
+283 YLQAPHSATTQNFT
-296 AVTVAAKSA
+296 VSVAAKSA
-305 AHRYNGTGSSNGY
+305 AHRYNGSGSNNGY
-318 KIDGVESPILHF
+318 KIDGVEAPILHL
-330 TPGKTYRFVHDNTG
+330 TPGKTYRFTNDNTG
-344 SHPLKFYLDAAKVTN
+344 SHPLKFYLDVDKVYN

-367 NTYTEITISDTT
+367 NSYTEITISDTT

-390 GYMGNAIITHSNA
+390 AKMGNAIITHSNA
-403 VNTPHD
+403 VQTPHS
-409 ATFKGAVSVE
+409 ASFKSNLSVE
-419 GNVDLGNATS
+419 GNTTLGNATS
-429 DTITPTGRFDA
+429 DTINAIARFSSDL
-440 DILPATDGAID
+440 IPSSDGNRN
-451 LGSSDREFQDLFI
+451 LGSSTLEWGDLHL
-464 DGTAQIDSL
+464 DGTANIDSL

-478 DINGGTVDGVTIGGA
+478 DINGGTIDGVTIGGA
-493 SAGAGTFTDLTSGN
+493 SAGAGTFTDLTGGN
-507 IQVGV
+507 IQIGV
-512 TGDNELDTSSGNLTI
+512 TGDNEIDTSSGGLTI

-546 TVLGTQSIIN
+546 TVLGSQSIIN

-575 GNLVAPSSDA
+575 GSLVAPSSDA

-611 GRIAFGAE
+611 GRIAFGAD
-619 VSESTSVLTNSTHAT
+619 VSESTSVLTNTTHAT
-634 IEAGGMFV
+634 IEAGGVFI

-656 SLRQLSNITVDG
+656 SLKQLENITVDG

>member
-55 RETNTAGSA
+55 RETSTAGSA

-79 IKAPATLG
+79 LKAPATLG
-87 GNLTYTLPATN
+87 GNLTYTLPAAN

-118 TLVGPITISDTTDS
+118 TLVGPITIS
-132 TSKDTGALIVEG
+132 
-144 GVGIEKSLYVGEHVQ
+144 
-159 IIDTTD
+159 DTTD

-258 LNGSLEADA
+258 LDGTLEADA

-318 KIDGVESPILHF
+318 KIDGVESPILHL

-390 GYMGNAIITHSNA
+390 AYMGNAIITHSNA

-478 DINGGTVDGVTIGGA
+478 DINGGTIDGVTIGGA
-493 SAGAGTFTDLTSGN
+493 SAGAGTFTDLTGGN

-619 VSESTSVLTNSTHAT
+619 VSENTSVLTNSTHAT

>member
-13 NSSLPALKAGEP
+13 NSSLPALAAGEP
-25 AFVTDEFDFYIGLDN
+25 AFVTDEFDFYVGLDGTSN
-40 DAANNKFFGSHRYWT
+40 NNKFFGSHRYWT

-64 VRIVEGANNGDNYIE
+64 VRVVEGANNGDNYIE
-79 IKAPATLG
+79 LKAPATLG

-98 VTSGILQNDGSGNLS
+98 ATNGILQNDGSGGLS

-144 GVGIEKSLYVGEHVQ
+144 GVGIEKSV
-159 IIDTTD
+159 
-165 STSKDTG
+165 
-172 ALIVEGGVGIEKS
+172 
-185 LHVGAAVSITDDLF
+185 HVGAALSVTDRLF
-199 VKGESEFIGIVTFR
+199 VGGESEFIGIVTFR
-213 GGTVRLGDSSA
+213 GGTVRLGDSTA

-247 GSASQQWRHLY
+247 GSATQQWRHLY
-258 LNGSLEADA
+258 LDGTLEADA

-283 YLQAPHSATTQNL
+283 YLQAPHSATTQNFT
-296 AVTVAAKSA
+296 VSVAAKSA
-305 AHRYNGTGSSNGY
+305 AHRYNGAGSNNGY
-318 KIDGVESPILHF
+318 KIDGVEAPILHL
-330 TPGKTYRFVHDNTG
+330 TPGKTYRFTNDNTG
-344 SHPLKFYLDAAKVTN
+344 SHPLKFYLDVDKVYN

-367 NTYTEITISDTT
+367 NTYTEITISDST

-390 GYMGNAIITHSNA
+390 AKMGNAIITHSNA

-409 ATFKGAVSVE
+409 ATFEGLLNAK
-419 GNVDLGNATS
+419 GNVDLGNATT
-429 DTITPTGRFDA
+429 DTITATGRFDS
-440 DILPATDGAID
+440 DLIPSTDGARD
-451 LGSSDREFQDLFI
+451 LGSSDNEWQDLFI

-478 DINGGTVDGVTIGGA
+478 DINGGTIDGVTIGGA
-493 SAGAGTFTDLTSGN
+493 SAGAGTFTDLTGGN
-507 IQVGV
+507 IQIGV
-512 TGDNELDTSSGNLTI
+512 TGDNEIDTSSGGLTI

-546 TVLGTQSIIN
+546 TVLGSQSIIN

-575 GNLVAPSSDA
+575 GSLVAPSSDA

-611 GRIAFGAE
+611 GRIAFGAD
-619 VSESTSVLTNSTHAT
+619 VSESTSVLTNTTHAT
-634 IEAGGMFV
+634 IEAGGVFI

-656 SLRQLSNITVDG
+656 SLRQLENITVDG

>member
-13 NSSLPALKAGEP
+13 NSSLPALAAGEP
-25 AFVTDEFDFYIGLDN
+25 AFVTDEFDFYVGLDGTSN
-40 DAANNKFFGSHRYWT
+40 NNKFFGSHRYWT

-64 VRIVEGANNGDNYIE
+64 VRVVEGANNGDNYIE

-98 VTSGILQNDGSGNLS
+98 ATNGILQNDGSGNLS

-144 GVGIEKSLYVGEHVQ
+144 GVGIEKSV
-159 IIDTTD
+159 
-165 STSKDTG
+165 
-172 ALIVEGGVGIEKS
+172 
-185 LHVGAAVSITDDLF
+185 HVGAALSVTDRLF
-199 VKGESEFIGIVTFR
+199 VGGESEFIGIVTFR
-213 GGTVRLGDSSA
+213 GGTVRLGDSVT

-247 GSASQQWRHLY
+247 GSATQQWRHLY
-258 LNGSLEADA
+258 LDGTLEADA

-318 KIDGVESPILHF
+318 KIDGVEAPILHF

-478 DINGGTVDGVTIGGA
+478 DINGGTIDGVTIGGA
-493 SAGAGTFTDLTSGN
+493 SAGAGTFTDLTGGN
-507 IQVGV
+507 IRIGV
-512 TGDNELDTSSGNLTI
+512 TGDNEIDTSSGALTL
-527 DSAGGTVTVD
+527 DSADGTVTVD
-537 DNLTVNGTF
+537 DNLTVNGIL
-546 TVLGTQSIIN
+546 TVLGSQSIIN

-575 GNLVAPSSDA
+575 GSLVAPSSDA

-611 GRIAFGAE
+611 GRIAFGAD
-619 VSESTSVLTNSTHAT
+619 VSESTSVLTNTTHAT
-634 IEAGGMFV
+634 IEAGGVFI

-656 SLRQLSNITVDG
+656 SLRQLENITVDG

>member
-25 AFVTDEFDFYIGLDN
+25 AFVTDEFDFYVGLDGTSN
-40 DAANNKFFGSHRYWT
+40 NNKFFGSHRYWT

-64 VRIVEGANNGDNYIE
+64 VRVVEGANNGDNYIE

-98 VTSGILQNDGSGNLS
+98 ATNGILQNDGSGGLS

-132 TSKDTGALIVEG
+132 TTKDTGALILEG
-144 GVGIEKSLYVGEHVQ
+144 GLGVEKDV
-159 IIDTTD
+159 T
-165 STSKDTG
+165 
-172 ALIVEGGVGIEKS
+172 
-185 LHVGAAVSITDDLF
+185 VGAAVSIGDRLF

-213 GGTVRLGDSSA
+213 GGTVRLGDSVT

-247 GSASQQWRHLY
+247 GSATQEWRHLF
-258 LNGSLEADA
+258 LDGTLEADA

-276 TALKGFS
+276 TALKGTS
-283 YLQAPHSATTQNL
+283 YLQAPHSATTQNFT
-296 AVTVAAKSA
+296 VTVATKDSS
-305 AHRYNGTGSSNGY
+305 HRYNGSGSGNGY
-318 KIDGVESPILHF
+318 KIDGVFAPILHL
-330 TPGKTYRFVHDNTG
+330 TPGKTYRFTNDNTG
-344 SHPLKFYLDAAKVTN
+344 SHPLKFYLDVDKVYN

-367 NTYTEITISDTT
+367 NSYTEITISDTT

-390 GYMGNAIITHSNA
+390 AKMGNSIITHSNA

-409 ATFKGAVSVE
+409 ATFEGLLNAK
-419 GNVDLGNATS
+419 GNVDLGNATT
-429 DTITPTGRFDA
+429 DTITATGRFDS
-440 DILPATDGAID
+440 DLLPSTDGARD
-451 LGSSDREFQDLFI
+451 LGSSTNEWQDLFI

-478 DINGGTVDGVTIGGA
+478 DINGGTIDGATIGANSA
-493 SAGAGTFTDLTSGN
+493 STGVFTDLTGGN
-507 IQVGV
+507 IRIGV
-512 TGDNELDTSSGNLTI
+512 TGDNEIDTSSGALTL
-527 DSAGGTVTVD
+527 DSADGTVTVD
-537 DNLTVNGTF
+537 DNLTVNGTL
-546 TVLGTQSIIN
+546 TVLGAQSIIN

-575 GNLVAPSSDA
+575 GSLVAPSSDA

-611 GRIAFGAE
+611 GRIAFGAD

-634 IEAGGMFV
+634 IEAGGVFI

-656 SLRQLSNITVDG
+656 SLRQLENITVDG

>member
-40 DAANNKFFGSHRYWT
+40 NASNNKFFGSHRYWT
-55 RETNTAGSA
+55 RETTTAGSA
-64 VRIVEGANNGDNYIE
+64 VRVVEGANNGDNYIE
-79 IKAPATLG
+79 LKSPATLG
-87 GNLTYTLPATN
+87 GNLTYTLPGTNATN
-98 VTSGILQNDGSGNLS
+98 GILQNDGSGNLS

-144 GVGIEKSLYVGEHVQ
+144 GVGIEKSV
-159 IIDTTD
+159 
-165 STSKDTG
+165 
-172 ALIVEGGVGIEKS
+172 
-185 LHVGAAVSITDDLF
+185 HVGAALSVTDRLF
-199 VKGESEFIGIVTFR
+199 VGGESEFIGIVTFR
-213 GGTVRLGDSSA
+213 GGTVRLGDSVT

-247 GSASQQWRHLY
+247 GSATQQWRHLY
-258 LNGSLEADA
+258 LDGTLEADA

-276 TALKGFS
+276 TSLKGFS
-283 YLQAPHSATTQNL
+283 YLQAPHSATTQNFT
-296 AVTVAAKSA
+296 VSVAAKSA
-305 AHRYNGTGSSNGY
+305 AHRYNGSGSNNGY
-318 KIDGVESPILHF
+318 KIDGVEAPILHL
-330 TPGKTYRFVHDNTG
+330 TPGKTYRFTNDNTG
-344 SHPLKFYLDAAKVTN
+344 SHPLKFYLDVDKVYN

-367 NTYTEITISDTT
+367 NSYTEITISDTT

-390 GYMGNAIITHSNA
+390 AKMGNAIITHSNA
-403 VNTPHD
+403 VQTPHS
-409 ATFKGAVSVE
+409 ASFKSNLSVE
-419 GNVDLGNATS
+419 GNTTLGNATS
-429 DTITPTGRFDA
+429 DTINAIARFSSDL
-440 DILPATDGAID
+440 IPSSDGNRN
-451 LGSSDREFQDLFI
+451 LGSSTLEWGDLHL
-464 DGTAQIDSL
+464 DGTANIDSL

-478 DINGGTVDGVTIGGA
+478 DINGGTIDGVTIGGA
-493 SAGAGTFTDLTSGN
+493 SAGAGTFTDLTGGN
-507 IQVGV
+507 IQIGV
-512 TGDNELDTSSGNLTI
+512 TGDNEIDTSSGGLTI

-546 TVLGTQSIIN
+546 TVLGSQSIIN

-575 GNLVAPSSDA
+575 GSLVAPSSDA

-611 GRIAFGAE
+611 GRIAFGAD
-619 VSESTSVLTNSTHAT
+619 VSESTSVLTNTTHAT
-634 IEAGGMFV
+634 IEAGGVFI

-656 SLRQLSNITVDG
+656 SLRQLENITVDG

>member
-79 IKAPATLG
+79 LKAPATLG
-87 GNLTYTLPATN
+87 GNLTYTLPAAN

-118 TLVGPITISDTTDS
+118 TLVGPITIS
-132 TSKDTGALIVEG
+132 
-144 GVGIEKSLYVGEHVQ
+144 
-159 IIDTTD
+159 DTTD

-258 LNGSLEADA
+258 LDGTLEADA

-296 AVTVAAKSA
+296 TVSVAAKSA

-318 KIDGVESPILHF
+318 KIDGVESPILHL

-344 SHPLKFYLDAAKVTN
+344 SHPLKFYLDVDKVYN

-390 GYMGNAIITHSNA
+390 AYMGNAIITHSNA

-493 SAGAGTFTDLTSGN
+493 SAGAGTFTDLTGGN

>member
-79 IKAPATLG
+79 LKAPATLG
-87 GNLTYTLPATN
+87 GNLTYTLPAAN

-118 TLVGPITISDTTDS
+118 TLVGPITIS
-132 TSKDTGALIVEG
+132 
-144 GVGIEKSLYVGEHVQ
+144 
-159 IIDTTD
+159 DTTD

-258 LNGSLEADA
+258 LDGTLEADA

-390 GYMGNAIITHSNA
+390 AYMGNAIITHSNA

-478 DINGGTVDGVTIGGA
+478 DINGGTIDGVTIGGA
-493 SAGAGTFTDLTSGN
+493 SAGAGTFTDLTGGN

-619 VSESTSVLTNSTHAT
+619 VSENTSVLTNSTHAT